1 MHYALSPAG
10 SRTPAKHQTNTG
22 EASDSSQNVKERKLW
37 RGKATQGG
45 LLGTNMNGKL
55 VHALA
60 STFEALKQR
69 RGEKCCE
76 VI

>member
-1 MHYALSPAG
+1 VSAALSGPIDAP
-10 SRTPAKHQTNTG
+10 TPT
-22 EASDSSQNVKERKLW
+22 SPRDSSQNAKERKL
-37 RGKATQGG
+37 RRREATQGG
-45 LLGTNMNGKL
+45 LLGKNMNDKL

-69 RGEKCCE
+69 RGEKGCE